1 MLPFLFVSILKG
13 RVRLNE
19 KSVNRSVILANFYN
33 LGGVIMKDKYIK
45 YLILILGI
53 LVVII
58 GFTIH
63 KNADKAFNGG
73 FISSYWIDGENN
85 NGYSVNID
93 LERGYSQEEIELF
106 TNIATKKRKKEIDI
120 SEAGKLGN
128 PTHEMRVFISEE
140 STGITKWV
148 FDYKLWLKE
157 DVGYIQSD
165 NDNLR
170 KINKLND
177 EEHKF
182 VLNSLLKYH
191 SAEEI
196 FKK

>member
-1 MLPFLFVSILKG
+1 MKG
-13 RVRLNE
+13 
-19 KSVNRSVILANFYN
+19 
-33 LGGVIMKDKYIK
+33 KYIK
-45 YLILILGI
+45 YLILILGL

-63 KNADKAFNGG
+63 KNADKVFNGG
-73 FISSYWIDGENN
+73 FVSSYWIDGENN
-85 NGYSVNID
+85 NAYSVNID
-93 LERGYSQEEIELF
+93 LERGYSQEEIEFF

-120 SEAGKLGN
+120 SEAWELGN
-128 PTHEMRVFISEE
+128 PTHEMRVFISEK

-148 FDYKLWLKE
+148 LDFKLWLKE

-165 NDNLR
+165 DYEDLR

-182 VLNSLLKYH
+182 LLNSLLKYH

-196 FKK
+196 FNK

>member
-1 MLPFLFVSILKG
+1 
-13 RVRLNE
+13 
-19 KSVNRSVILANFYN
+19 
-33 LGGVIMKDKYIK
+33 MKDKYIK
-45 YLILILGI
+45 YLILILGL
-53 LVVII
+53 LVAII

-63 KNADKAFNGG
+63 KNPDKVFNGG
-73 FISSYWIDGENN
+73 FISSYWIDCENN

-157 DVGYIQSD
+157 DVGYIQPDD

-170 KINKLND
+170 RINKLND
-177 EEHKF
+177 EEYKF

>member
-1 MLPFLFVSILKG
+1 MKG
-13 RVRLNE
+13 
-19 KSVNRSVILANFYN
+19 
-33 LGGVIMKDKYIK
+33 KYIK
-45 YLILILGI
+45 YLILILGL

-58 GFTIH
+58 GLTIH
-63 KNADKAFNGG
+63 KNADKVFIGG
-73 FISSYWIDGENN
+73 FISSCWIEGENN

-93 LERGYSQEEIELF
+93 LERGYSQEEIEFF
-106 TNIATKKRKKEIDI
+106 TNIATKKRKEEIDI

-128 PTHEMRVFISEE
+128 PDHEMRVIITEK
-140 STGITKWV
+140 STGIAKWV
-148 FDYKLWLKE
+148 LDFKLWLKE
-157 DVGYIQSD
+157 DVGYIQPD
-165 NDNLR
+165 NNENLS

-182 VLNSLLKYH
+182 ILNSLLKYH